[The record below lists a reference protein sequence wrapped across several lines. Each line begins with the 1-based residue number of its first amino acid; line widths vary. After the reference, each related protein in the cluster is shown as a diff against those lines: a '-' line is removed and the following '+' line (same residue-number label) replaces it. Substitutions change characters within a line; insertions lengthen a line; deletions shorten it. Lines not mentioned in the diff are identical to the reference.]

1 MSKLNVVIFTSL
13 CRSITGCI
21 AVWIW
26 VFLVY
31 YPLHFLGKIVRIP
44 GFVEDRFPKPYA
56 RTISVSSYDVSD
68 IAIYIVGEARFRI
81 PELPSRG
88 IFDYKQSQFIT
99 SIHKGR
105 VLRIMGISDD
115 TQSSILQF
123 LGISPMQTVRQ
134 SIADYGKILVAIGTD
149 QWFRIRFAVEP
160 EAIASLKLQTSDTYS
175 YIISIHYLVLLIL
188 HIDIETIEVWMIWC
202 PEVSILDGSLG

>member
-26 VFLVY
+26 IFLVY
-31 YPLHFLGKIVRIP
+31 DTLHLLGKIVRIP
-44 GFVEDRFPKPYA
+44 GLVEDRFPKPYA
-56 RTISVSSYDVSD
+56 RTVSVSSYNVSD
-68 IAIYIVGEARFRI
+68 IIIHIVGEARFRI

-88 IFDYKQSQFIT
+88 IFDHKQSQFIT

-105 VLRIMGISDD
+105 VLRIMSISDD
-115 TQSSILQF
+115 TQSGIFQF

-134 SIADYGKILVAIGTD
+134 GIADNGKILVAIGSN
-149 QWFRIRFAVEP
+149 QWFRIRFAIEP
-160 EAIASLKLQTSDTYS
+160 EAIASLKL
-175 YIISIHYLVLLIL
+175 
-188 HIDIETIEVWMIWC
+188 
-202 PEVSILDGSLG
+202 